1 MWQWLLPVCWH
12 VVSWAAVCV
21 SLCSFLPIWVL
32 SLIVPPN
39 PILPDY
45 VLVKQSSPL
54 VEPTVLMELISQMF
68 SVILFVLICLS
79 CAPALLHTSGKT
91 LALCGGTPFYYKDN
105 QNDPLSYEK
114 IPNLWSLINKTYIRV
129 MGIYTHIFL
138 APFFHGGKR
147 GLFRHSVK
155 WEKWH

>member
-1 MWQWLLPVCWH
+1 MWQWLLPVCWQF
-12 VVSWAAVCV
+12 VSWAAVCV

-39 PILPDY
+39 TILPDY
-45 VLVKQSSPL
+45 VLIKQSSPL
-54 VEPTVLMELISQMF
+54 VKPTVLMELISQMF

-91 LALCGGTPFYYKDN
+91 LALCGGIPFYYKDN

-114 IPNLWSLINKTYIRV
+114 IPKLWRSALILESWEYIH
-129 MGIYTHIFL
+129 IYFWL
-138 APFFHGGKR
+138 PFFVGRGGR
-147 GLFRHSVK
+147 GLFLHSVK